1 MSHIPPLDPNV
12 AARKGFKES
21 EERVKRFWKEAGV
34 AQVEDGWAVV
44 LDGRTPKTPAHRKL
58 VLPTQA
64 SAQLVADEWA
74 AQGEFLDAGTMPA
87 TRLAS
92 TAIDRVVEVMEAVA
106 DEITAY
112 AGNDLTCYL
121 AEVPQ
126 SLVERQEREWGA
138 WRNWAETTHGIKLV
152 PVNGIIHQPQDQA
165 SLDKVK
171 ALALSMDHF
180 QLSCLAMAVPLLG
193 SAILGLALQQG
204 AISGAEAYDLSRLD
218 EAFTEERWGVDEEA
232 SARTAAQR
240 EETVMLERWFKAL
253 V

>member
-21 EERVKRFWKEAGV
+21 EERIKRFWKAADV
-34 AQVEDGWAVV
+34 AETEDGWAVQ

-58 VLPTQA
+58 VLPTETA
-64 SAQLVADEWA
+64 AKLVADEWA

-121 AEVPQ
+121 AEAPR
-126 SLVERQEREWGA
+126 SLIERQEREWGQ
-138 WRNWAETTHGIKLV
+138 WRNWAEETHGIRLV
-152 PVNGIIHQPQDQA
+152 PVQGIIHQTQDQA

-171 ALALSMDHF
+171 VLALSLDHF
-180 QLSCLAMAVPLLG
+180 QLSGLAMAVPLLG

-204 AISGAEAYDLSRLD
+204 ELDGATAYDLSRLD

-232 SARTAAQR
+232 TLRAAAQR
-240 EETVMLERWFKAL
+240 AETVMLEQWFKAL
-253 V
+253 R

>member
-21 EERVKRFWKEAGV
+21 EERIKRFWKVADV
-34 AQVEDGWAVV
+34 AQTEDGWAVQ
-44 LDGRTPKTPAHRKL
+44 LDGRTPKTPAHRKM
-58 VLPTQA
+58 VLPTKA
-64 SAQLVADEWA
+64 AAELVAAEWE

-121 AEVPQ
+121 AEAPR
-126 SLVERQEREWGA
+126 SLIERQEREWGQ
-138 WRNWAETTHGIKLV
+138 WRNWAEENHGIRLV
-152 PVNGIIHQPQDQA
+152 PVQGIIHQTQDEA
-165 SLDKVK
+165 SLDRVK
-171 ALALSMDHF
+171 ALALSLDHF
-180 QLSCLAMAVPLLG
+180 QLSGLAMAVPLLG

-204 AISGAEAYDLSRLD
+204 ALDGATAYDLSRLD
-218 EAFTEERWGVDEEA
+218 EAFTEERWGADEEA
-232 SARTAAQR
+232 TLRAAAQR
-240 EETVMLERWFKAL
+240 AETVMLEQWFKAL
-253 V
+253 G

>member
-21 EERVKRFWKEAGV
+21 EERIKRFWKEAGV
-34 AQVEDGWAVV
+34 EQTADGWAVV

-58 VLPTQA
+58 VLPTEA
-64 SAQLVADEWA
+64 TARMVAEEWA
-74 AQGEFLDAGTMPA
+74 AQGEFLDPGTMPA

-121 AEVPQ
+121 AEAPQ
-126 SLVERQEREWGA
+126 SLVERQEREWGR
-138 WRNWAETTHGIKLV
+138 WRQWAAETHHITLT
-152 PVNGIIHQPQDQA
+152 PVNGIIHVVQDQA
-165 SLDKVK
+165 SLDRVK
-171 ALALSMDHF
+171 ALALSLDHY
-180 QLSCLAMAVPLLG
+180 QLSGLAMAVPLLG

-204 AISGAEAYDLSRLD
+204 ELSGEQAYDLSRLD

-232 SARTAAQR
+232 AARAAAQR
-240 EETVMLERWFKAL
+240 AETVMLERWFRAL
-253 V
+253 T

>member
-21 EERVKRFWKEAGV
+21 EERIKRFWKEAGV
-34 AQVEDGWAVV
+34 AHTEDGWAVQV
-44 LDGRTPKTPAHRKL
+44 DGRTPKTPAHRKL
-58 VLPTQA
+58 VLPTEMA
-64 SAQLVADEWA
+64 AKLVADEWA

-121 AEVPQ
+121 AEAPR
-126 SLVERQEREWGA
+126 SLIERQEREWGQ
-138 WRNWAETTHGIKLV
+138 WRNWAEETHGIRLV
-152 PVNGIIHQPQDQA
+152 PVQGIIHQTQDQA

-171 ALALSMDHF
+171 ALALSLDHF
-180 QLSCLAMAVPLLG
+180 QLSGLAMAVPLLG

-204 AISGAEAYDLSRLD
+204 ELSGEAAYDLSRLD

-232 SARTAAQR
+232 TLRAAAQR
-240 EETVMLERWFKAL
+240 AETVMLEQWFKAL
-253 V
+253 H

>member
-21 EERVKRFWKEAGV
+21 EERIKRFWKTADV
-34 AQVEDGWAVV
+34 ARTEDGWAVQ

-64 SAQLVADEWA
+64 AAQMVADEWA

-106 DEITAY
+106 DEVAAY

-121 AEVPQ
+121 AEAPQ
-126 SLVERQEREWGA
+126 SLIERQEREWGQ
-138 WRNWAETTHGIKLV
+138 WRKWAEDKHSIRLV
-152 PVNGIIHQPQDQA
+152 PVQGIVHQTQDQA
-165 SLDKVK
+165 SLDRVK
-171 ALALSMDHF
+171 ALAMSLDHF
-180 QLSCLAMAVPLLG
+180 QLSGLAMAVPLLG
-193 SAILGLALQQG
+193 SAVLGLALQQG
-204 AISGAEAYDLSRLD
+204 ELSGEAAYDLSRLD

-232 SARTAAQR
+232 SLRAAAQR
-240 EETVMLERWFKAL
+240 AETVMLEQWFKA
-253 V
+253 VK

>member
-21 EERVKRFWKEAGV
+21 EERIKRFWKAAGV
-34 AQVEDGWAVV
+34 EQVPEGWAVQ
-44 LDGRTPKTPAHRKL
+44 LDGRTPKTPAGRKL
-58 VLPTQA
+58 VLPTEA
-64 SAQLVADEWA
+64 AARLVAAEWE
-74 AQGEFLDAGTMPA
+74 AQGEFLEPGTMPA

-121 AEVPQ
+121 AEAPQ
-126 SLVERQEREWGA
+126 SLIERQEREWGA
-138 WRNWAETTHGIKLV
+138 WRNWAEAKHDIRLV
-152 PVNGIIHQPQDQA
+152 PVQGIVHQPQDQA
-165 SLDKVK
+165 SLDRVK
-171 ALALSMDHF
+171 ALALSLDHF
-180 QLSCLAMAVPLLG
+180 QLSGLAMAVPLLG

-204 AISGAEAYDLSRLD
+204 ELSGEAAYDLSRLD

-232 SARTAAQR
+232 SLRTAAQR
-240 EETVMLERWFKAL
+240 AETVMLDQWFRAL
-253 V
+253 A

>member
-21 EERVKRFWKEAGV
+21 EERIKRFWKAADV
-34 AQVEDGWAVV
+34 AETEDGWAVQ

-58 VLPTQA
+58 VLPTETA
-64 SAQLVADEWA
+64 AKLVADEWA
-74 AQGEFLDAGTMPA
+74 GQGEFLDAGTMPA

-121 AEVPQ
+121 AEAPR
-126 SLVERQEREWGA
+126 SLIERQEREWGQ
-138 WRNWAETTHGIKLV
+138 WRNWAEQTHGIRLV
-152 PVNGIIHQPQDQA
+152 PVQGIIHQTQDQA
-165 SLDKVK
+165 SLDKVR
-171 ALALSMDHF
+171 ALALSLDHF
-180 QLSCLAMAVPLLG
+180 QLSGLAMAVPLLG

-204 AISGAEAYDLSRLD
+204 ELSGEAAYDLSRLD

-232 SARTAAQR
+232 SLRAAAQR
-240 EETVMLERWFKAL
+240 AETVMLEQWFKAL
-253 V
+253 R